1 MNLCFLIGKIISDI
15 EFKFIINNKKY
26 IAISIF
32 TLKVSE
38 NCIIKVK
45 AYNELA
51 DECYQK
57 LVKSD
62 VIGIQGKLNSNMEV
76 IIEVLEK
83 MRKSE
88 KK

>member
-15 EFKFIINNKKY
+15 EFKFIINSKKY
-26 IAISIF
+26 TSISIF

-38 NCIIKVK
+38 NCMLKVK

-51 DECYQK
+51 DMCYQK
-57 LVKSD
+57 LVKGD
-62 VIGIQGKLNSNMEV
+62 MIGIQGKLNSNMEV
-76 IIEVLEK
+76 IIETLEK
-83 MRKSE
+83 ARKSE

>member
-15 EFKFIINNKKY
+15 EFKFIINSKQH

-38 NCIIKVK
+38 NCMLKVK

-51 DECYQK
+51 DMCYQK
-57 LVKSD
+57 LVKGD
-62 VIGIQGKLNSNMEV
+62 VVGIQGKINGCMEI
-76 IIEVLEK
+76 IIENIE
-83 MRKSE
+83 RS
-88 KK
+88 

>member
-38 NCIIKVK
+38 ICIIKVK

>member
-1 MNLCFLIGKIISDI
+1 MNEVFLIGKIISDI
-15 EFKFIINNKKY
+15 EFKFIINSKQY

-38 NCIIKVK
+38 SCILKVK

-51 DECYQK
+51 DKCYQR

-62 VIGIQGKLNSNMEV
+62 IVGIQGFIDSNMV
-76 IIEVLEK
+76 IIVENIYY
-83 MRKSE
+83 M
-88 KK
+88 